1 MELNRRLIKCLSAAA
16 ARVKVNQVFIGISY
30 TAVTT
35 SDGAIGIA
43 ATGVTADGCC
53 TGNRDMADFEGRS
66 GSDLLQLIMNS
77 DRLAR
82 TMALALIN
90 ALNHRQTLALP
101 EDPGNALLVD
111 HFGIRSGAR
120 VAMVGYFPPL
130 VHLFEKAGVLLSVI
144 DDAKG
149 LGDKQTFYDRLDGWA
164 DVLLITA
171 TSIINNSTETI
182 LSHAG
187 PDLKTVLLGPSTP
200 LIPEAFAHLP
210 IHMLAG
216 TAITDGERALK
227 IIRHG
232 GGARALRPVS
242 RKVYGLTDADHRTP

>member
-1 MELNRRLIKCLSAAA
+1 MKLNLKLVESVSAAA
-16 ARVKVNQVFIGISY
+16 DRVTIDRVTIGIGY

-43 ATGVTADGCC
+43 ATGLALNGCC
-53 TGNRDMADFEGRS
+53 AGNRDVQDFEDRPATS
-66 GSDLLQLIMNS
+66 LLQRILDPDPM
-77 DRLAR
+77 DR

-90 ALNHRQTLALP
+90 ALNHKQALDLLD
-101 EDPGNALLVD
+101 DPGNTVLFD
-111 HFGIRSGAR
+111 HFGILSGAR

-130 VHLFEKAGVLLSVI
+130 VRLLEEKNVPLSVI

-149 LGDKQTFYDRLDGWA
+149 LGDKKTFYHQLEGWA

-187 PDLKTVLLGPSTP
+187 PDVKTVLLGPSTP
-200 LIPEAFAHLP
+200 MIPEVFAHLP

-216 TAITDGERALK
+216 SAITDPERTLKIVRHSGGTRALK
-227 IIRHG
+227 S
-232 GGARALRPVS
+232 VT
-242 RKVYGLTDADHRTP
+242 RKVFCLTA

>member
-1 MELNRRLIKCLSAAA
+1 MKLNLKLVESVSAAA
-16 ARVKVNQVFIGISY
+16 DRVTVDQVTIGLGY

-35 SDGAIGIA
+35 SDGSIGIA
-43 ATGVTADGCC
+43 ATGVAMDGCC
-53 TGNRDMADFEGRS
+53 AGKFDIVDFEDRPAT
-66 GSDLLQLIMNS
+66 DLLQLIM
-77 DRLAR
+77 DPDPMGR

-90 ALNHRQTLALP
+90 ALNHRQALAMP
-101 EDPGNALLVD
+101 EDPGNAMLFD
-111 HFGIRSGAR
+111 HLGIRSGAR

-130 VHLFEKAGVLLSVI
+130 VRLLKKEKVPLSII

-149 LGDKQTFYDRLDGWA
+149 LGDKKTFYHQLEGWA

-187 PDLKTVLLGPSTP
+187 PDVKTVLLGPTTP
-200 LIPEAFAHLP
+200 MVPEAFDHLP

-216 TAITDGERALK
+216 TAITDRAGTLK
-227 IIRHG
+227 IVRHG
-232 GGARALRPVS
+232 GGTRSLKPVS
-242 RKVYGLTDADHRTP
+242 RKVYWLTGAGPRPH